1 MKGEITLDGA
11 IALLSS
17 EKIKD
22 RTDGLAGLFIIEC
35 FCSRLLT
42 PVRFETYSPAE

>member
-22 RTDGLAGLFIIEC
+22 RTDGLAGLSFQYRTPLSP
-35 FCSRLLT
+35 CSDAR
-42 PVRFETYSPAE
+42 